1 MQKCTFCNHP
11 SILSLP
17 FCLPP
22 NWPPPCSPLPPA
34 KYNKRKRH
42 KWNKPSSKAPQ
53 FLSFRVTHV
62 NRLLAA
68 TRETVVTRQTSP
80 QEVTNLH
87 KDTMKDVSPE
97 NPPDLA
103 VTIPPNMIR
112 QPWNVA
118 QDQSPKDNNEKTSP
132 WSTLWTH
139 GVVCLAKIN
148 VSLHCFH
155 WHNAKAR
162 YETYNNNNSDTQSF
176 LGAYPVTNNATLTKA
191 TLSHPQWVYVC
202 VQLHPANNY
211 KSQLLHE
218 AYPQANCIDNTQSVH
233 SRNQLKC
240 RRDLRDRPLLASQ
253 HPQARHTTLQ
263 TANFIT
269 LFPVISFR

>member
-22 NWPPPCSPLPPA
+22 NWPPPCSPSPPA
-34 KYNKRKRH
+34 KYIKRKRH
-42 KWNKPSSKAPQ
+42 KWNKPSSKEPQ

-80 QEVTNLH
+80 QEVTDLH
-87 KDTMKDVSPE
+87 KDTLKDVSPE
-97 NPPDLA
+97 NAPDLA
-103 VTIPPNMIR
+103 VTIPPSMIR

-132 WSTLWTH
+132 WSALWTH
-139 GVVCLAKIN
+139 GAVCLAKIN

-155 WHNAKAR
+155 WHNAKASNWLAMKR
-162 YETYNNNNSDTQSF
+162 TIIIIVILKASWVHTQLRTMPLSDRSNTVAPTVS
-176 LGAYPVTNNATLTKA
+176 LYVYSTL
-191 TLSHPQWVYVC
+191 L
-202 VQLHPANNY
+202 
-211 KSQLLHE
+211 
-218 AYPQANCIDNTQSVH
+218 
-233 SRNQLKC
+233 
-240 RRDLRDRPLLASQ
+240 
-253 HPQARHTTLQ
+253 
-263 TANFIT
+263 
-269 LFPVISFR
+269 